1 MWITKRIPLSTSS
14 TEGLVRRT
22 ISSKDKSISALAHCS
37 RLIFLIFLQNLNG
50 QITFEML
57 KRLWGLLSNTKQYF
71 FSRTVNIKKM
81 ANLKINTKNM
91 GNNTNTKPH
100 SDPPNC
106 EVKFL
111 YRMGTNGHR
120 GDSMIV

>member
-37 RLIFLIFLQNLNG
+37 RLIFLIFLQNLKG
-50 QITFEML
+50 QIKFEML

-71 FSRTVNIKKM
+71 FSRTVTIKKM
-81 ANLKINTKNM
+81 ANLTVNTKKY
-91 GNNTNTKPH
+91 GQITLNTKPH
-100 SDPPNC
+100 SDP
-106 EVKFL
+106 
-111 YRMGTNGHR
+111 H
-120 GDSMIV
+120 I

>member
-1 MWITKRIPLSTSS
+1 MWITKRIPLSTPS

-22 ISSKDKSISALAHCS
+22 IGSKDKSISALAHCS

-81 ANLKINTKNM
+81 ANLKVNTKKY
-91 GNNTNTKPH
+91 GQITLNTKPPLTVPRF
-100 SDPPNC
+100 SN
-106 EVKFL
+106 K
-111 YRMGTNGHR
+111 GNQ
-120 GDSMIV
+120 